1 MKYKYLGQSIPQDSR
16 RELNNK
22 ILYLVDNDLAESSGI
37 TCEDIYNAYTGDGGL
52 HGLRYS
58 DYSSYSEYSS
68 AKKEIENGQF
78 FTPDSVCKF
87 IMDCLSLGNQDVFDR

>member
-1 MKYKYLGQSIPQDSR
+1 MKYKYLGQSIPQGPDSDPR
-16 RELNNK
+16 REVRICLNNK
-22 ILYLVDNDLAESSGI
+22 ILYLVDNDLVESSGI

-58 DYSSYSEYSS
+58 DYNSYSEYSS

-78 FTPDSVCKF
+78 FTPDSVCMF
-87 IMDCLSLGNQDVFDR
+87 LQI